1 MRPWAEFGPL
11 SPLETMTRQ
20 PVYAEPGTLPPLIAR
35 SRASETLPLRLG
47 AGSRME
53 VFPLV
58 DEQTVLRV
66 PRRTEQ
72 HLINIYGSSGRKALA
87 TGHEVSIITEQ
98 ELHDLEAMG
107 AFIGAFVPDT
117 APFADLDLEGNFR
130 YYALQRRVR
139 VVQDLRICT
148 EQLSEAHSRYS
159 LERFVRDVRDM
170 VHHLGLI
177 PDFGG
182 KGNLVLDR
190 YGLVKLI
197 DINNFRRLVTNEQI
211 DARFGPNFD
220 WTEYAIGRK
229 DIRKE
234 VPAGF
239 VDDHGHAIADLSL
252 ATLQNLEVR
261 GLGRDYNQVIKDP
274 FYAPL
279 QNDSRRILL
288 TLLRPVMA

>member
-1 MRPWAEFGPL
+1 MVIMKP
-11 SPLETMTRQ
+11 Q
-20 PVYAEPGTLPPLIAR
+20 PVFAESRTLPPLIAR
-35 SRASETLPLRLG
+35 SRASETLPERLG

-53 VFPLV
+53 VYPLV

-87 TGHEVSIITEQ
+87 TGHEVSVITER

-139 VVQDLRICT
+139 VIQDLRICT
-148 EQLSEAHSRYS
+148 QRLVETHSLYS

-197 DINNFRRLVTNEQI
+197 DINNFRRLVPNELI
-211 DARFGPNFD
+211 DECFGPDHD
-220 WTEYAIGRK
+220 WSEYALGRK
-229 DIRKE
+229 DVRKE

-239 VDDHGHAIADLSL
+239 VDDQGHPIADLSL

-261 GLGRDYNQVIKDP
+261 GLGRDYKQVIKDP

-279 QNDSRRILL
+279 HHETRRILI